1 MDILPIQ
8 GSAVPCKRVFS
19 SAKETMTDRC
29 NCIHFE
35 LMEALQMVKF
45 SLKRGRP
52 LNFTECT
59 SKQDELELMERLVSE
74 QTAVPDD
81 LNEYISSLLCQVA
94 EEEDDEGV

>member
-1 MDILPIQ
+1 
-8 GSAVPCKRVFS
+8 
-19 SAKETMTDRC
+19 MTDRR
-29 NCIHFE
+29 NRIHFE

-45 SLKRGRP
+45 LLKRGRP

-81 LNEYISSLLCQVA
+81 LNEYISSLLHQVV
-94 EEEDDEGV
+94 EEDDDEGV